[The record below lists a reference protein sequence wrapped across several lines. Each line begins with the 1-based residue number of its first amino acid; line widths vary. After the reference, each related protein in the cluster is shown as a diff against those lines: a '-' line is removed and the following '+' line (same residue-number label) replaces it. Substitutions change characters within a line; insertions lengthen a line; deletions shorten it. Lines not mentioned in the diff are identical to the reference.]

1 MTKLFQEFKPAEYDS
16 WINQLKKDLKDKPLE
31 ALQSNPEKDLEIR
44 AYHHPKKDEFLSS
57 EITFSNNFS
66 RSNNNWNIRRI
77 YNTGENKKILNDLNI
92 GIDAI
97 GISVDSEKQF
107 SENTS
112 GVLFEHLKAD
122 CQFTT
127 KESALAIQA
136 DKHCYLNFDVIS
148 MNNRSGKKLFDLNDY
163 LQFYKKHSSNKT
175 IWITGS
181 DYGQAG
187 STTVQELAF
196 TLAHLNEYLQ
206 KLHDE
211 KTDLNEIAQK
221 VILELSINEN
231 YFVNL
236 AKFRA
241 VRELAALL
249 FSGYRSD
256 STFPSPVLYATT
268 SNRFQAENDRNN
280 NFLRQTT
287 QAMSAILGGCDV
299 ITILPLKGKTSD
311 EQELNERMA
320 KNIPLILREESYFDK
335 VVDPAAGSMFI
346 EDLTNQL
353 IEKAWTLFKEIENKG
368 GLITCMNSNFIQNQI
383 EENQNYLKAQ
393 IENKKQTFL
402 GINKYP
408 NSLEKWIDIS
418 VPEKSSGTDFKPLA
432 TFMLEQQYQP
442 KTMVS

>member
-1 MTKLFQEFKPAEYDS
+1 MTKLFQEFKPADYDS

-31 ALQSNPEKDLEIR
+31 ALQSNPEKDLEIV
-44 AYHHPKKDEFLSS
+44 AYHHPQKDQFQSAENSYA
-57 EITFSNNFS
+57 NNFS

-77 YNTGENKKILNDLNI
+77 YTLGENKKILSDLNN

-97 GISVDSEKQF
+97 ATSVDNQKEF
-107 SENTS
+107 SDITD
-112 GVLFEHLKAD
+112 GILFEHIKTD
-122 CQFTT
+122 IRFTT
-127 KESALAIQA
+127 KEAALNLQTA
-136 DKHCYLNFDVIS
+136 KHCSLNFDVIS
-148 MNNRSGKKLFDLNDY
+148 INNQNGKKHFDLNDF
-163 LQFYKKHSSNKT
+163 LQFYKKHTANKT
-175 IWITGS
+175 IWISGS

-187 STTVQELAF
+187 ATTVQELAF
-196 TLAHLNEYLQ
+196 SLAHLNEYVQ

-211 KTDLNEIAQK
+211 KIDLKEIAEK

-241 VRELAALL
+241 IRELTALL
-249 FSGYRSD
+249 FSAYKND
-256 STFPSPVLYATT
+256 TIFPTPVLYATT

-299 ITILPLKGKTSD
+299 ITILPLTVKTTE

-320 KNIPLILREESYFDK
+320 KNIPLVLREESYFDK

-346 EDLTNQL
+346 EDLTDQL
-353 IEKAWTLFKEIENKG
+353 VEKSWNLFKEIENKG
-368 GLITCMNSNFIQNQI
+368 GLISCIESNFIQNQI
-383 EENQNYLKAQ
+383 EENQNYLRSQ
-393 IENKKQTFL
+393 IESKKQTFL

-408 NSLEKWIDIS
+408 SSLEKWIDITAS
-418 VPEKSSGTDFKPLA
+418 EKSSGADFKPLSP
-432 TFMLEQQYQP
+432 FKLEQQYQP